1 MEAESDPRFALEEET
16 SGRSS
21 SGSGLLGVAA
31 AAHDDE
37 GDSDDGDTEL
47 NRQPSQLSR
56 LEDEIER
63 LHAQKDSLA
72 EQIEAILEIKA
83 RQEDLGT
90 PEPDLRH
97 EGKRAGTDPL
107 LLRVRTGQLAV
118 IGGYCADLR
127 ERCDVLTDAQG
138 EMKERLRAA
147 RLREMALSTELESVA
162 ISNMHNIHG
171 NVEPEPEPEPGESS
185 ETVESLRAEVARLR
199 EELAAKPADDRAQAA
214 EPEVASLKQAVASLQ
229 QELEAAQAETQ
240 ASRLRERTMSQ
251 DIATLM
257 TQQSATSTAAE
268 PAALEEAGDASA
280 DVQAQVDE
288 TVKKVL
294 SEAFDQMREIF
305 VASGSFSGD
314 HILAAIK
321 GVIRGVLQST
331 APQLNTPTPR
341 AE

>member
-83 RQEDLGT
+83 AQEDLGT

-97 EGKRAGTDPL
+97 EGKRAVSDPL
-107 LLRVRTGQLAV
+107 LIRVRTGQLAV

-127 ERCDVLTDAQG
+127 ERCEVLVDAQG

-171 NVEPEPEPEPGESS
+171 NVEPEPEPEPEESDDS

-214 EPEVASLKQAVASLQ
+214 EPAVDSLKQAVASLQ

-240 ASRLRERTMSQ
+240 ASRLRERSMSQ

-341 AE
+341 

>member
-1 MEAESDPRFALEEET
+1 MLCPCVR
-16 SGRSS
+16 
-21 SGSGLLGVAA
+21 
-31 AAHDDE
+31 
-37 GDSDDGDTEL
+37 
-47 NRQPSQLSR
+47 
-56 LEDEIER
+56 
-63 LHAQKDSLA
+63 
-72 EQIEAILEIKA
+72 
-83 RQEDLGT
+83 
-90 PEPDLRH
+90 
-97 EGKRAGTDPL
+97 
-107 LLRVRTGQLAV
+107 RVRTGQLAV
-118 IGGYCADLR
+118 VGGYCADLR
-127 ERCDVLTDAQG
+127 ERCEVLTDAQG

-171 NVEPEPEPEPGESS
+171 NVEPEPEPEESS

-214 EPEVASLKQAVASLQ
+214 EPAVDSLKQAVASLQ

-240 ASRLRERTMSQ
+240 ASRLRERSMSQ

-257 TQQSATSTAAE
+257 TQQSTTSTAAE